1 MLAHVIP
8 CATASRSRGAGP
20 PLDGRFWGERAG
32 LHDMSHFLGTHQ
44 NRLDAKGRVS
54 IPASFRARLRN
65 GSEDGVASLILSP
78 SHKYPCIEA
87 WPEPV
92 FEALAE
98 PLGRLDMFS
107 DDQDDFIT
115 ALYADATRVEADK
128 EGRIVL
134 PESLVRF
141 ASLTDV
147 VVFMGRGQTFQIW
160 EPAAGERRRAEAR
173 NATRTRGLTLAG
185 GAA

>member
-1 MLAHVIP
+1 MPARVARL
-8 CATASRSRGAGP
+8 GADP
-20 PLDGRFWGERAG
+20 PLDGHLWGERTG
-32 LHDMSHFLGTHQ
+32 LHAMGQFFGTHQ

-54 IPASFRARLRN
+54 IPASFRAKLRN
-65 GSEDGVASLILSP
+65 GSEDSAASVVLSP
-78 SHKYPCIEA
+78 SHKFPCIEA

-134 PESLVRF
+134 PESLVQY
-141 ASLTDV
+141 AGLTDI
-147 VVFMGRGQTFQIW
+147 VVFMGRGRTFQIW
-160 EPAAGERRRAEAR
+160 EPAASERRRAEAR
-173 NATRTRGLTLAG
+173 NATRTRGLTLPG
-185 GAA
+185 GTA

>member
-1 MLAHVIP
+1 
-8 CATASRSRGAGP
+8 
-20 PLDGRFWGERAG
+20 
-32 LHDMSHFLGTHQ
+32 MSQFLGTHQ
-44 NRLDAKGRVS
+44 NRLDSKGRVS

-65 GSEDGVASLILSP
+65 GSDDAPATLILSP

-98 PLGRLDMFS
+98 PLGRLDLFS
-107 DDQDDFIT
+107 DDQDDFLT

-128 EGRIVL
+128 EGRIIVPDL
-134 PESLVRF
+134 LVQF
-141 ASLTDV
+141 AGLTDG
-147 VVFMGRGQTFQIW
+147 VVFMGRGRTFQIW

-173 NATRTRGLTLAG
+173 NATRTRGLTLPG
-185 GAA
+185 SGA